1 MAKTKKTKKTNYEK
15 VYKQFHYEMDTVL
28 FNLFELKD
36 DAFNGNLTHKE
47 MVERLFEV
55 CAQMN
60 NSMET
65 AEASAYEDN

>member
-1 MAKTKKTKKTNYEK
+1 MAKTKKTKKVNFEK
-15 VYKQFHYEMDTVL
+15 AFYKFQHDMDTVM

-36 DAFNGNLTHKE
+36 ETFNGTLSHKE

-60 NSMET
+60 NSMEA
-65 AEASAYEDN
+65 AENSAYEDN

>member
-1 MAKTKKTKKTNYEK
+1 MAKTKKTKKPNYEK
-15 VYKQFHYEMDTVL
+15 VYNQFHHDMDTVL

-65 AEASAYEDN
+65 AEFSAYEDN